1 MSTRTI
7 KLKLLTQQDL
17 YPVSTSARTLGEFKQ
32 EEVVKSL
39 EIDWSATKLIDRATK
54 STFDLDESILPEVDS
69 IMFITPTK
77 TKAGAYTYKECQ
89 AKLKAYKEN
98 GGTKV
103 FNYTGATTEK
113 LNQFVA
119 EIDNECAREG
129 ASTLA
134 DEILLASTNRKQ
146 EIVESIQS
154 LLKKVNKKVKKL
166 SKISGTDTSSLT
178 LELTEFK
185 ENLAEFVTKDDL
197 TLEAEAL
204 ALRY

>member
-32 EEVVKSL
+32 EEAVKSL

-103 FNYTGATTEK
+103 FNYTGATTKK

-119 EIDNECAREG
+119 EIEEI
-129 ASTLA
+129 
-134 DEILLASTNRKQ
+134 DETIPEELVESKQ
-146 EIVESIQS
+146 SIVEDIQS

-178 LELTEFK
+178 YELKEFK